1 MKEYTYHL
9 TKLPES
15 DRLFFIEMLSYISEH
30 VKEIKRNGD
39 EVTISYDGAEES
51 VIAEK
56 VEELEKM
63 ILSKLSKMKTEVK
76 IRTIYDNTAQQVAN
90 QNNIF
95 EPMLEHGIVRQIGS
109 GVFAYSGIFL
119 KVFRYFCQKIESSIE
134 ELFPELEKISYEVP
148 VLIPVMDYEEGKYFD
163 SFPHH
168 IMFRTTLRNDLDLID
183 RFAKNGIK
191 DTSILE
197 ETRTPESV
205 LRTAAC
211 MPIYPMFRNTEISD
225 EKPTCIMVSGKCFR
239 NEGNNVSELA
249 RLNEFYMKEYVFI
262 GTPEQ
267 AKQYIERAY
276 ALWDFWCECFKI
288 NCKIETANDSFF
300 ASNYKKL
307 QLFQMLGD
315 SKREFKLLVPASGNY
330 ISCSS
335 ANFHRTHFTKVYNIR
350 TKETGAYCHS
360 SCFAFGIERLTYA
373 FLSQNGLDSTK
384 WSDAIKEELQKYIRL
399 DGATA

>member
-1 MKEYTYHL
+1 MKEYTCHL
-9 TKLPES
+9 TQLPEG
-15 DRLFFIEMLSYISEH
+15 DRVFFTEMLSYLSEH
-30 VKEIKRNGD
+30 VKEIKRADD
-39 EVTISYDGAEES
+39 EVMIYYDGTDES

-56 VEELEKM
+56 VSELEKM
-63 ILSKLSKMKTEVK
+63 ILSKLSKKTTEVK
-76 IRTIYDNTAQQVAN
+76 IRTIYDHTDQQTPN
-90 QNNIF
+90 QADIF
-95 EPMLEHGIVRQIGS
+95 EPMLEKGIVRQIGS

-119 KVFRYFCQKIESSIE
+119 KVFRYFCQKIEAEIDQ
-134 ELFPELEKISYEVP
+134 LFPELDKVNYEVP
-148 VLIPVMDYEEGKYFD
+148 VLIPVMDYEEGKYFET
-163 SFPHH
+163 FPHH
-168 IMFRTTLRNDLDLID
+168 IMFRTTLKNDLDVID

-191 DTSILE
+191 DASILD

-211 MPIYPMFRNTEISD
+211 VPVYPMFRDQEID
-225 EKPTCIMVSGKCFR
+225 PEKPACVMVSGKCFR

-267 AKQYIERAY
+267 SKQYIERAY
-276 ALWDFWCECFKI
+276 ALWNFWIDCFKL

-315 SKREFKLLVPASGNY
+315 SKREFKLQIPATGNY

-350 TKETGAYCHS
+350 TKGSDAYCHS

-373 FLSQNGLDSTK
+373 FLSQNGLDPEAWPEAVK
-384 WSDAIKEELQKYIRL
+384 AELQNYIKL